1 MFRFQDPIFLVFIL
15 VAIGLLVYYF
25 KFKKARAASVRYSDV
40 NLVRRLKPSLRIKE
54 RHILPVLRTLAIV
67 LLAFALARPQSG
79 RKGQEVSSEGID
91 IMLVLDISGS
101 MKAEDFKPHNRLH
114 VAKEV
119 IKEFIG
125 GRQSDRIGLVIFS
138 KQSFTQCP
146 LTLDYGVL
154 FNFLDQVDFGM
165 IEDGTAIGLAIA
177 NAVNRLRES
186 DAKSK
191 VVILLSD
198 GRNNAGEIDP
208 ITAAQTAKAMKVK
221 IYTIGAGKPGRAP
234 IPVDHPIFG
243 KRYVW
248 AETEIDEATLREI
261 AQITGGEYF
270 RAKDEEAL
278 SRIYKQIS
286 QMEQT
291 EIKVKEY
298 LQYNELFSNYA
309 FVGLFLLLFEV
320 VLANTRY
327 RKIP

>member
-1 MFRFQDPIFLVFIL
+1 MFRFQDPIFLVFII
-15 VAIGLLVYYF
+15 VAVGLLVYYV
-25 KFKKARAASVRYSDV
+25 KFKRARAASIRYSDI
-40 NLVRRLKPSLRIKE
+40 NLVRRLKPSFRIRE
-54 RHILPVLRTLAIV
+54 RHILPVLRVLAIV
-67 LLAFALARPQSG
+67 FLAFALARPQSG
-79 RKGQEVSSEGID
+79 RKGQEISSEGID
-91 IMLVLDISGS
+91 IVLALDISGS
-101 MKAEDFKPHNRLH
+101 MRAEDFKPHNRLY
-114 VAKEV
+114 VAKQV
-119 IKEFIG
+119 IKEFIE
-125 GRQSDRIGLVIFS
+125 GRHSDRIGLVVFS

-154 FNFLDQVDFGM
+154 YNFLDKVDFGM

-186 DAKSK
+186 DAKGK

-208 ITAAQTAKAMKVK
+208 ITAAQAAKAMNVK
-221 IYTIGAGKPGRAP
+221 IYTIGAGKPGNAP
-234 IPVDHPIFG
+234 YPVDDPIFG
-243 KRYVW
+243 RRYVYV
-248 AETEIDEATLREI
+248 ENEIDESTLRQI

-270 RAKDEEAL
+270 RAKDEEGLA
-278 SRIYKQIS
+278 RIYKQIS
-286 QMEQT
+286 EMEQT

-309 FVGLFLLLFEV
+309 LAGLLLLVAEI

>member
-1 MFRFQDPIFLVFIL
+1 MFRFQDPIFLVLIPI
-15 VAIGLLVYYF
+15 AIGLLVYYF
-25 KFKKARAASVRYSDV
+25 KFKKVRAASISYSDV
-40 NLVRRLKPSLRIKE
+40 NLVRRLKPSVRLRG
-54 RHILPVLRTLAIV
+54 RHILPVLRALAIV
-67 LLAFALARPQSG
+67 FLAFALARPQSG
-79 RKGQEVSSEGID
+79 RKGQEISSEGID

-101 MKAEDFKPHNRLH
+101 MRAEDFKPHNRLY
-114 VAKEV
+114 VAKQV
-119 IKEFIG
+119 IKEFIE
-125 GRQSDRIGLVIFS
+125 GRRTDRMGLVVFS

-208 ITAAQTAKAMKVK
+208 LTAAQAAKAIKVK
-221 IYTIGAGKPGRAP
+221 IYTIGAGKPGNAP
-234 IPVDHPIFG
+234 YPVDDPIFG
-243 KRYVW
+243 RRYIYI
-248 AETEIDEATLREI
+248 ENEIDEPTLKQI
-261 AQITGGEYF
+261 AQITGGAYF
-270 RAKDEEAL
+270 RAKDEKAL

-291 EIKVKEY
+291 KIKVKEY
-298 LQYNELFSNYA
+298 LQYNELFSKYA
-309 FVGLFLLLFEV
+309 FMGLVLLVIEV
-320 VLANTRY
+320 ILANTRY

>member
-1 MFRFQDPIFLVFIL
+1 MLRFQDPIFLVFIL

-25 KFKKARAASVRYSDV
+25 RFKKARAASVRYSDV

-101 MKAEDFKPHNRLH
+101 MKAEDFKPHNRLY

-125 GRQSDRIGLVIFS
+125 GRQSDRIGLVVFS

-208 ITAAQTAKAMKVK
+208 ITAAEMAKAMKVK

-234 IPVDHPIFG
+234 IPIDHPIFG

-261 AQITGGEYF
+261 ARITGGEYF

-291 EIKVKEY
+291 QIKVKEY
-298 LQYNELFSNYA
+298 LQYNELFTNYA
-309 FVGLFLLLFEV
+309 FVGLLLLLVEV

>member
-1 MFRFQDPIFLVFIL
+1 MFRFQDPIFLVFVL
-15 VAIGLLVYYF
+15 VAIGLMVYYF

-40 NLVRRLKPSLRIKE
+40 NLVRRLKPSLRVKE
-54 RHILPVLRTLAIV
+54 RYILPVLRTLAIV

-125 GRQSDRIGLVIFS
+125 GRQSDRIGLVVFS

-165 IEDGTAIGLAIA
+165 IEDRTAIGLAIA

-191 VVILLSD
+191 LVILLSD

-248 AETEIDEATLREI
+248 AETEIDETTLREI
-261 AQITGGEYF
+261 ARITGGEYF

-309 FVGLFLLLFEV
+309 FVGLLLLLFEV

>member
-1 MFRFQDPIFLVFIL
+1 MFRFQDPIFLVLVL

-25 KFKKARAASVRYSDV
+25 KFRKARAASIRYSDV
-40 NLVRRLKPSLRIKE
+40 NLVRRLKPSLRSRE
-54 RHILPVLRTLAIV
+54 RHILPVLRTLTIIF
-67 LLAFALARPQSG
+67 LAFALARPQSG
-79 RKGQEVSSEGID
+79 RKEQEISSEGID
-91 IMLVLDISGS
+91 IMLILDISGS
-101 MKAEDFKPHNRLH
+101 MRAEDFKPHNRLY
-114 VAKEV
+114 VAKQV
-119 IKEFIG
+119 IKEFIQ
-125 GRQSDRIGLVIFS
+125 GRHSDRIGLVVFS

-177 NAVNRLRES
+177 NSVNRLRES
-186 DAKSK
+186 DVKSK

-208 ITAAQTAKAMKVK
+208 ITAAQAAEAMNVK
-221 IYTIGAGKPGRAP
+221 IYTIGAGKPGNAP
-234 IPVDHPIFG
+234 YPVDDPHFG
-243 KRYVW
+243 RRYVYI
-248 AETEIDEATLREI
+248 ENEIDEPTLKQI
-261 AQITGGEYF
+261 ARITGGEYF
-270 RAKDEEAL
+270 RAKDEKAL
-278 SRIYKQIS
+278 ARIYNQIS
-286 QMEQT
+286 QMEMT

-309 FVGLFLLLFEV
+309 FVGLVLLIMEI

>member
-1 MFRFQDPIFLVFIL
+1 MFRFQDPIFLVLII
-15 VAIGLLVYYF
+15 VAVGILVYYI
-25 KFKKARAASVRYSDV
+25 KFKRARAASIRYSDV
-40 NLVRRLKPSLRIKE
+40 NLVRRLKPSFRIRE
-54 RHILPVLRTLAIV
+54 RHLLPVLRALAI
-67 LLAFALARPQSG
+67 LFLAFALARPQSG
-79 RKGQEVSSEGID
+79 RKGQEISSEGID
-91 IMLVLDISGS
+91 IVLALDISGS
-101 MKAEDFKPHNRLH
+101 MRAEDFKPHNRLY
-114 VAKEV
+114 VAKQV
-119 IKEFIG
+119 IKEFIE
-125 GRQSDRIGLVIFS
+125 GRQSDRIGLVVFS

-154 FNFLDQVDFGM
+154 FNFLDKVDFGM

-186 DAKSK
+186 EAEGK

-208 ITAAQTAKAMKVK
+208 ITAAQAAKAMNVK
-221 IYTIGAGKPGRAP
+221 IYTIGAGKPGNAP
-234 IPVDHPIFG
+234 YPVDDPIFG
-243 KRYVW
+243 RRYVYV
-248 AETEIDEATLREI
+248 ENEIDEPTLEQI

-270 RAKDEEAL
+270 RAKDEEGLA
-278 SRIYKQIS
+278 RIYKQIS
-286 QMEQT
+286 EMEQT

-309 FVGLFLLLFEV
+309 LAGLLLLVTEI

>member
-1 MFRFQDPIFLVFIL
+1 MFRFQDPIFLVFIA
-15 VAIGLLVYYF
+15 VAAGLLFYYF
-25 KFKKARAASVRYSDV
+25 RYKKAKAASIRYSDV
-40 NLVRRLKPSLRIKE
+40 NLVRRLKPSFRLRE
-54 RHILPVLRTLAIV
+54 RHVMPVFRALAIV
-67 LLAFALARPQSG
+67 FLALALARPQSG
-79 RKGQEVSSEGID
+79 RKGQEISAEGID

-101 MKAEDFKPHNRLH
+101 MRAEDFKPQNRLH
-114 VAKEV
+114 VAKQV
-119 IKEFIG
+119 IKEFIE
-125 GRQSDRIGLVIFS
+125 GRHSDRIGLVVFS

-154 FNFLDQVDFGM
+154 FNFLDRVDFGM

-177 NAVNRLRES
+177 NAVNRLRDS

-208 ITAAQTAKAMKVK
+208 ITAAQAAKAMDVK
-221 IYTIGAGKPGRAP
+221 IYTIGAGKPGNAP
-234 IPVDHPIFG
+234 YPVDDPIFG
-243 KRYVW
+243 RRYVYI
-248 AETEIDEATLREI
+248 ENEIDEPTLTQI

-278 SRIYKQIS
+278 ARIYRQIS
-286 QMEQT
+286 DMEQT

-309 FVGLFLLLFEV
+309 FVGLALLLVEI

>member
-15 VAIGLLVYYF
+15 VAIGLLFYYL
-25 KFKKARAASVRYSDV
+25 KFKKAKAASVRYSDV
-40 NLVRRLKPSLRIKE
+40 NLVRRLKPSFRVKE

-79 RKGQEVSSEGID
+79 RKGQEISSEGID

-125 GRQSDRIGLVIFS
+125 GRQSDRIGLVVFS

-154 FNFLDQVDFGM
+154 YNFLDQVDFGM
-165 IEDGTAIGLAIA
+165 IEDRTAIGLAIA

-186 DAKSK
+186 DAESK
-191 VVILLSD
+191 VAILLSD

-208 ITAAQTAKAMKVK
+208 ITAAQTAKAMEVK
-221 IYTIGAGKPGRAP
+221 IYTIGVGKPGRAP

-248 AETEIDEATLREI
+248 AETEVDEAALLEI
-261 AQITGGEYF
+261 ARITGGEYF
-270 RAKDEEAL
+270 RAKDEKAL

-286 QMEQT
+286 RMERT

-309 FVGLFLLLFEV
+309 FAGLLLLLAEV